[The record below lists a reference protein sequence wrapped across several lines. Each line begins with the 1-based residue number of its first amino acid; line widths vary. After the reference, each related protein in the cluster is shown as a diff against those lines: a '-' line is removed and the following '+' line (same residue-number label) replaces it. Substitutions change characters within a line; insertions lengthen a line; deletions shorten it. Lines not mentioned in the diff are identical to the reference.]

1 MTSKSPEAYRTISEV
16 SGEVGVPA
24 HVLRF
29 WENKFPQVKP
39 MKRGGSRRYY
49 TRADVDLLIKIK
61 TLLYDERYTIEGV
74 QKILSKRGTAVDEIV
89 RDMPA
94 QTASPAHE
102 GAGGDDLLAKAAA
115 LLSEAEQGIESLSAR
130 IARL

>member
-1 MTSKSPEAYRTISEV
+1 
-16 SGEVGVPA
+16 
-24 HVLRF
+24 
-29 WENKFPQVKP
+29 

-74 QKILSKRGTAVDEIV
+74 QKILSKKSGQSDETEQIAADTGTD
-89 RDMPA
+89 R
-94 QTASPAHE
+94 T
-102 GAGGDDLLAKAAA
+102 GAPDNAGLVKALELLA
-115 LLSEAEQGIESLSAR
+115 LAEQGIDSLSQR

>member
-16 SGEVGVPA
+16 AGEVGVPA

-29 WENKFPQVKP
+29 WENKFPQVNP

-61 TLLYDERYTIEGV
+61 TLLYNERYTIEGV
-74 QKILSKRGTAVDEIV
+74 QKILSKRTNASELAVADRPVIV
-89 RDMPA
+89 QD
-94 QTASPAHE
+94 
-102 GAGGDDLLAKAAA
+102 GDVGLSKAAKLLA
-115 LLSEAEQGIESLSAR
+115 EAEQGIEQLSER
-130 IARL
+130 IASL

>member
-16 SGEVGVPA
+16 AGEVGVPA

-61 TLLYDERYTIEGV
+61 TLLYNERYTIEGV
-74 QKILSKRGTAVDEIV
+74 QKILSKRTNTSELAVADRPVIV
-89 RDMPA
+89 QD
-94 QTASPAHE
+94 
-102 GAGGDDLLAKAAA
+102 GDVGLSKAAKLLA
-115 LLSEAEQGIESLSAR
+115 EAEQGIEQLSER
-130 IARL
+130 IASL

>member
-61 TLLYDERYTIEGV
+61 TLLYNERYTIEGV
-74 QKILSKRGTAVDEIV
+74 QKILSKRTNASELAVADRPVIV
-89 RDMPA
+89 QD
-94 QTASPAHE
+94 
-102 GAGGDDLLAKAAA
+102 GDVGLSKAAKLLA
-115 LLSEAEQGIESLSAR
+115 EAEQGIEQLSER
-130 IARL
+130 IASL

>member
-1 MTSKSPEAYRTISEV
+1 MTKSPEAYRTISEV
-16 SGEVGVPA
+16 AGEVGVPA

-29 WENKFPQVKP
+29 WENKFPKVKP
-39 MKRGGSRRYY
+39 MKRGGNRRYY

-74 QKILSKRGTAVDEIV
+74 QKILSKKSGQSDEAEQIAADTGTD
-89 RDMPA
+89 R
-94 QTASPAHE
+94 T
-102 GAGGDDLLAKAAA
+102 GAPDNAGLVKAAELLA
-115 LLSEAEQGIESLSAR
+115 LAEQGIDSLSQR

>member
-16 SGEVGVPA
+16 AGEVGVPA

-61 TLLYDERYTIEGV
+61 TLLYNERYTIEGV
-74 QKILSKRGTAVDEIV
+74 QKILSKRTNASELAVADRPVIV
-89 RDMPA
+89 QD
-94 QTASPAHE
+94 
-102 GAGGDDLLAKAAA
+102 GDVGLSKAAKLLA
-115 LLSEAEQGIESLSAR
+115 EAEQGIEQLSER
-130 IARL
+130 IASL

>member
-1 MTSKSPEAYRTISEV
+1 MKKSPEAYRTISEV
-16 SGEVGVPA
+16 AGEVGVPA

-29 WENKFPQVKP
+29 WENKFPKVKP

-74 QKILSKRGTAVDEIV
+74 QKILSKKSGQSDE
-89 RDMPA
+89 D
-94 QTASPAHE
+94 
-102 GAGGDDLLAKAAA
+102 
-115 LLSEAEQGIESLSAR
+115 
-130 IARL
+130 

>member
-1 MTSKSPEAYRTISEV
+1 MTKSPEAYRTISEV
-16 SGEVGVPA
+16 AGEVGVPA

-29 WENKFPQVKP
+29 WENKFPKVKP

-74 QKILSKRGTAVDEIV
+74 QKILSKKSGQIDEAEQIAAATGTDRTGVPDN
-89 RDMPA
+89 
-94 QTASPAHE
+94 
-102 GAGGDDLLAKAAA
+102 AGLVKALELLA
-115 LLSEAEQGIESLSAR
+115 LAEQGIDSLSQR